1 MIPMSDPMTMMMQ
14 MLRGGSSP
22 AIIMQQLSRANPQV
36 AQAMQMLQG
45 RSPQQLRQMAEN
57 MAKERGVSLNDIARN
72 LGLTIPSEK

>member
-14 MLRGGSSP
+14 MLRGGNSP
-22 AIIMQQLSRANPQV
+22 TIIMQQLSRANPQV
-36 AQAMQMLQG
+36 AQAMRMIQG

>member
-14 MLRGGSSP
+14 MLKGGSSP
-22 AIIMQQLSRANPQV
+22 AIIMQQLARANPQV
-36 AQAMQMLQG
+36 AQAMRMIQG
-45 RSPQQLRQMAEN
+45 RNPQQLRQMAEN

>member
-1 MIPMSDPMTMMMQ
+1 MIPMSDPMTMMMR

-36 AQAMQMLQG
+36 AQAMQMIQG